1 VQCTKSLL
9 TIIYFGDTIMKA
21 MNLDLVNEYNAK
33 VMQSVRAFGDMGV
46 ANVQAFVD
54 KQVALNKSLL
64 EAGMAT
70 QKEMAAAKAPAD
82 AVKSASALVQF
93 WADAMTGYAK
103 DASESA
109 TKVGEEVKVAIDDAV
124 KLNSE
129 YAAKAFDTGVEAVKT
144 TAKKAAAA

>member
-1 VQCTKSLL
+1 
-9 TIIYFGDTIMKA
+9 
-21 MNLDLVNEYNAK
+21 
-33 VMQSVRAFGDMGV
+33 
-46 ANVQAFVD
+46 
-54 KQVALNKSLL
+54 
-64 EAGMAT
+64 MAT

-109 TKVGEEVKVAIDDAV
+109 AKVGEEVKVAIDDAV